1 MPKMSPFPGPNSVL
15 VLDNAS
21 IHLKVELRRLIEGGL
36 GGVVEFLPPYS
47 PDYNPIE
54 KTWGSCKTWLRHNT
68 ALAAVLDPYRCIE
81 LAMASITPR
90 ACAAWIQYVPFYNTP

>member
-1 MPKMSPFPGPNSVL
+1 MPKMTAFPGPNSVL

-21 IHLKVELRRLIEGGL
+21 IHLKDQLRHLIEFGM

-54 KTWGSCKTWLRHNT
+54 KCWAAYKTWLRGNPDIVST
-68 ALAAVLDPYRCIE
+68 INPFQCIDLALGSIDPH
-81 LAMASITPR
+81 
-90 ACAAWIQYVPFYNTP
+90 ACRGWISFVPFYM